1 MINYWAIPN
10 MGKEHLM
17 FLSEINRKS
26 YTKSLTRYYF
36 WKHWHDPDNYKK
48 RIEKTYLVRSNQ
60 SKVETPIRGR
70 TTYGERPD
78 LSGIPSTCY
87 VHYFGGDNDSKPPY
101 DFLKGKDIVEVLF
114 TDKWFK
120 VLSKEEPTIRG
131 AGGYFTPSLC
141 VRYKGDEVRF
151 ESNRILEIF
160 QQVELLK
167 ELQKDFPSSNHLDTF
182 LEPYI
187 LTHPEYI
194 REHVD
199 DLCDVDVLFNPFA
212 LMGKKESGRY
222 WSDTSSPEKTELE
235 EYVIKTYKS
244 RKNVIPYKEN
254 LVECFQSKLKMM
266 RTSGSKKKCDVL
278 EEYKKDKRKVW
289 FRLDEIV
296 RNVRRIEKYLQD
308 NNIDP
313 VYFNLDRGDYK
324 ETFGF
329 EKDDL
334 PRTKTDFG
342 DYPERKQF
350 EQIAKEY
357 ITERDMRD
365 MRRRNRLRDG
375 V

>member
-17 FLSEINRKS
+17 FLLEINRKS
-26 YTKSLTRYYF
+26 YTKSLTRYYLY
-36 WKHWHDPDNYKK
+36 KHWHDPDNYKK
-48 RIEKTYLVRSNQ
+48 RIEKTYLVRKGQ

-78 LSGIPSTCY
+78 PSGIPSTCY
-87 VHYFGGDNDSKPPY
+87 VHYFGGVNDSKPPY
-101 DFLKGKDIVEVLF
+101 DFLKGKDLVEVLF

-120 VLSKEEPTIRG
+120 VLSKEEPLDRG
-131 AGGYFTPSLC
+131 AGGYHSPSLK
-141 VRYKGDEVRF
+141 VRYNGDEVRF

-167 ELQKDFPSSNHLDTF
+167 ELQKGSSGNYLDTF

-194 REHVD
+194 RDHVD
-199 DLCDVDVLFNPFA
+199 DLSDVDVIFNPFT
-212 LMGKKESGRY
+212 LMGKKTSGRY
-222 WSDTSSPEKTELE
+222 WSDTSSLEKTELE
-235 EYVIKTYKS
+235 AYVIKTYKS

-254 LVECFQSKLKMM
+254 LVDCFASKLK
-266 RTSGSKKKCDVL
+266 RYKRDVI
-278 EEYKKDKRKVW
+278 ETYKNDKRLIW
-289 FRLDEIV
+289 NHLDGIV
-296 RNVRRIEKYLQD
+296 RNVRRNEKYLQD

-313 VYFNLDRGDYK
+313 VYFNLDRDNYN

-329 EKDDL
+329 EKEL
-334 PRTKTDFG
+334 PRTQTHFG

-357 ITERDMRD
+357 ITERDMKD

-375 V
+375 VYD